1 MNRFDVIVDRIY
13 EAALDDAVIPAMLRD
28 VTHWLDAAGIDMSIL
43 SRRAGIVT
51 NYTTLDDACIGEYV
65 AHYYTVN
72 PRLERAFRYPP
83 GTLFTDRMM
92 MSAREIARSEF
103 HQDYLSRYALGDFM
117 GTILTNDE
125 TMWSY
130 AALVYDATRGEPGG
144 DVLARYRRLAPHL
157 RRLTRLRRA
166 LAETRLQLS
175 ALETATRELPLGI
188 VLLDADGRIRFM
200 NLAAERVIRVGDCVS
215 TRDGR
220 LVEGASASGG
230 ELAAALHAA
239 QARPGEGGGP
249 GTVLLSRGAE
259 CQPLELCVLRL
270 PAALRGDAHHTAV
283 FITDPADNP
292 VHLGTHLAQRFGLTP
307 SETALALDLMD
318 GTELAGIAERR
329 SVAVSTLRTQLSA
342 LLAKTATR
350 RQGELIA
357 ALWRASLALRQLPR
371 ARVGAE

>member
-28 VTHWLDAAGIDMSIL
+28 VTHWLDAVGIDMSIL

-117 GTILTNDE
+117 GTILTNDK

-130 AALVYDATRGEPGG
+130 AALVYDATRGEPGR

-188 VLLDADGRIRFM
+188 VLLDADWRIRFM
-200 NLAAERVIRVGDCVS
+200 NAAAERVIRLGDCVS
-215 TRDGR
+215 MRDGR
-220 LVEGASASGG
+220 LVEGASANGG
-230 ELAAALHAA
+230 ELAAALQAA

-249 GTVLLSRGAE
+249 GTVLLSRGAG
-259 CQPLELCVLRL
+259 CQSLELYVLRL
-270 PAALRGDAHHTAV
+270 PVALRGDAHHTAV

-292 VHLGTHLAQRFGLTP
+292 VQLGTHLARRFGLTP

-371 ARVGAE
+371 A